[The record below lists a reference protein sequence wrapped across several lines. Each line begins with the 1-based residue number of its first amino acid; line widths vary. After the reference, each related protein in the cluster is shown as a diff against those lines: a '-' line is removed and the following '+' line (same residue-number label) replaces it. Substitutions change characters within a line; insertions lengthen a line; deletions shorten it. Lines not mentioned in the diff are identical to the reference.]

1 MDLVQEVQ
9 VLGPHRVLGPEA
21 LLVVRVLLVQALP
34 LLAAPRPAREAAV
47 WVFRNLW
54 SSGQQRR
61 NRRERE
67 QFAFRRGRRWP

>member
-1 MDLVQEVQ
+1 MRALIAELEAD
-9 VLGPHRVLGPEA
+9 PELIAGMAEQSA
-21 LLVVRVLLVQALP
+21 LALP